1 MKAIRIHETGGPE
14 VLQTEEVD
22 TPSPGPGEVLIEVE
36 IAGVN
41 YADTGMRRGMF
52 HGPGG
57 ADLPMIPGFEVAGT
71 VAALGEGVDG
81 PAEGTRVVAVLGSGG
96 YAGYA
101 VAGADSIVELPDG
114 VELAAATGALLVQG
128 ITAYGV
134 LHDAGRVV
142 PGDSVLVQAAA
153 GGVGSLAVQLAK
165 LAGAETV
172 VGTAGSQEKREYALS
187 LGADHAVDYHQEDWP
202 DQVLEAT
209 GGRGADVILES
220 VGGQSGARAYD
231 CLAPLGRLVTFGA
244 ASGEGLQPPD
254 MWQLN
259 LKGQSVSGFG
269 GPWIRPGRAAA
280 ARKEI
285 STYLQNGELQ
295 VPVGQTFPLDAAA
308 EAHRAIE
315 GRATIGK
322 VLLEV

>member
-14 VLQTEEVD
+14 VLQPEEID
-22 TPSPGPGEVLIEVE
+22 PPSPGPGEVLIKVEV
-36 IAGVN
+36 AGVN

-52 HGPGG
+52 HGPGS

-101 VAGADSIVELPDG
+101 VAGTDSIVEVPEG
-114 VELAAATGALLVQG
+114 VELGAASGALLVQG

-172 VGTAGSQEKREYALS
+172 IGTAGSQEKRDHAQD
-187 LGADHAVDYHQEDWP
+187 LGADYAIDYHQEDWP

-254 MWQLN
+254 MWQLSLN
-259 LKGQSVSGFG
+259 GQSVNGFG

-285 STYLQNGELQ
+285 SNYLQSGELR
-295 VPVGQTFPLDAAA
+295 VPVGKTFPLDEAA

>member
-14 VLQTEEVD
+14 VLQLEEID
-22 TPSPGPGEVLIEVE
+22 APSPGPGEVLIEVE

-52 HGPGG
+52 HGPGS

-81 PAEGTRVVAVLGSGG
+81 PAEGDRVVAVLGSGG

-101 VAGADSIVELPDG
+101 VADVNSIVEVPDG

-172 VGTAGSQEKREYALS
+172 VGTAGNQEKREHALG
-187 LGADHAVDYHQEDWP
+187 LGADP
-202 DQVLEAT
+202 RRRL
-209 GGRGADVILES
+209 
-220 VGGQSGARAYD
+220 
-231 CLAPLGRLVTFGA
+231 PPGRLAG
-244 ASGEGLQPPD
+244 
-254 MWQLN
+254 
-259 LKGQSVSGFG
+259 
-269 GPWIRPGRAAA
+269 
-280 ARKEI
+280 
-285 STYLQNGELQ
+285 
-295 VPVGQTFPLDAAA
+295 
-308 EAHRAIE
+308 
-315 GRATIGK
+315 
-322 VLLEV
+322 